1 MDFSQVPNGVV
12 NNNNN
17 NKLELPVPVGGV
29 SNTFPS
35 ASSYINVFY
44 NETLGRHVKALRDI
58 EVGDVL
64 FVEKPFAYILF
75 HEVCH
80 NCAKQTI
87 SPIP

>member
-1 MDFSQVPNGVV
+1 MPNGVV
-12 NNNNN
+12 NNN

-80 NCAKQTI
+80 NCAEQTI